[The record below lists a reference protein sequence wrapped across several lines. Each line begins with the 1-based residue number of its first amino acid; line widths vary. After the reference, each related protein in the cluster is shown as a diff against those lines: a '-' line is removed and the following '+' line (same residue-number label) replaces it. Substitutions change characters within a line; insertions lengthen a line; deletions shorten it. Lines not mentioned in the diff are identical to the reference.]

1 MCTGTD
7 HFGIF
12 SQAMAAFKMISSF
25 WHHIRA
31 LFHHRDFWLMWTL
44 REIQIRYKQSLLG
57 AAWALLQPL
66 SLMVIFSAIF
76 GYLLKVESGGI
87 PYPLFVYSS
96 LLPWTFFAN
105 AINNSV
111 PSLINNLNLVTKIYF
126 PREILPLAGIGA
138 AFIDFLVGAALYIF
152 LMVIYGVPARLVLVW
167 IPILIIVQML
177 LTIGV
182 SLIASTVIVFL
193 RDVRFVVPLVLQ
205 VWMYLSPVIYPLETI
220 PEKWRG
226 LYLLN
231 PMAALIDGYRRII
244 LYGTTPQWQYL
255 LPGVALSVII
265 FFGGYLFFKR
275 MEPVFADII

>member
-1 MCTGTD
+1 
-7 HFGIF
+7 
-12 SQAMAAFKMISSF
+12 MISNF

-31 LFHHRDFWLMWTL
+31 LFQHRDFWLMWTL

-66 SLMVIFSAIF
+66 SLMVIFSVIF

-138 AFIDFLVGAALYIF
+138 AFIDFLVGVALYI
-152 LMVIYGVPARLVLVW
+152 LMMVIYGVPTRLVLVW
-167 IPILIIVQML
+167 IPVMVIVQML

-244 LYGTTPQWQYL
+244 LYGTMPQWQYL
-255 LPGVALSVII
+255 LPGLAISVTI

>member
-1 MCTGTD
+1 
-7 HFGIF
+7 
-12 SQAMAAFKMISSF
+12 MISGF
-25 WHHIRA
+25 WHNIRT
-31 LFHHRDFWLMWTL
+31 LFHHRDFWMMWTL

-57 AAWALLQPL
+57 TAWALLQPL
-66 SLMVIFSAIF
+66 SLMVIFSVIF
-76 GYLLKVESGGI
+76 GYLLKVQSGGV

-111 PSLINNLNLVTKIYF
+111 PSLISNLNLVTKIYF

-138 AFIDFLVGAALYIF
+138 AFVDFLVGAVLYIF
-152 LMVIYGVPARLVLVW
+152 MMVIYGIPARVVLSW
-167 IPILIIVQML
+167 IPLLIFVQLL

-182 SLIASTVIVFL
+182 SLIASTVIVFF

-231 PMAALIDGYRRII
+231 PIAALIDGYRRVI

-255 LPGVALSVII
+255 VPGLVISVII
-265 FFGGYLFFKR
+265 FIGGYLFFKR
-275 MEPVFADII
+275 MEPIFADII